1 MVDVP
6 VLSVVL
12 AVAAAAT
19 AFLAVAGYRRR
30 HRPGARSFVLLAGVT
45 AGYAGLYAVSLPVPA
60 GPARTVLGA
69 AQWFMLAPIPVV
81 WLFFALEYTG
91 RVEFITPRITVALS
105 VVPALAVAGAV
116 GNAMSLVGLVASS
129 PVGQL
134 FYPTTSTTTWLGHTF
149 VSHTTGPLYTLYIT
163 AAYVYIVTGIV
174 VLLEFVVRYDRLY
187 TNQATSLVAGA
198 LCPLVANAVS
208 VSGGSPVAGLDL
220 LPFGLPVTAALFAN
234 ALFRYEL
241 LEFVPATR
249 RRGAS
254 ALVSDMRDPVVVVD
268 DGGRVVDLNDAAC
281 EQFDRERGRA
291 LEESLSALVGVS
303 IDGDESVIEVE
314 TSGTIFEVTVSPVHD
329 RYGGI
334 IGRTLVFRDVTEHRA
349 AQQRL
354 EVLNRVLRHNLRT
367 EVNVISGYATM
378 VETELPDDSA
388 GMAAEIS
395 TAADTLDELGRKARE
410 VERIMSRDDGSGRH
424 RLESLLVD
432 AADRVED
439 RHEETTVVVETPARA
454 VHLELDA
461 VVFTAVAADLVDA
474 LGHHDDGDTVTL
486 TATVTGTTLTLVAS
500 GEGDGIPAAEYEVVR
515 SGEETA
521 LKHAS
526 GLSLW
531 LVAWGARSLDGD
543 VTFDD
548 GGDAVL
554 ELDDCVA
561 TVGSP
566 DCLRDEPGTDDRSE
580 SVVSA
585 DGGETDAGETDG

>member
-1 MVDVP
+1 MADVP
-6 VLSVVL
+6 VLSVAL
-12 AVAAAAT
+12 AVASVAT
-19 AFLAVAGYRRR
+19 AFLSLVAYRRR
-30 HRPGARSFVLLAGVT
+30 HRPGARTFVLLAGVT
-45 AGYAGLYAVSLPVPA
+45 AGYAGLYAVSLPVPTSDL
-60 GPARTVLGA
+60 RTVLGA
-69 AQWFMLAPIPVV
+69 AQWFMLAPIPVL

-91 RVEFITPRITVALS
+91 RVDFITARLAMALS

-116 GNAMSLVGLVASS
+116 GNAMAMVGLVASS

-134 FYPTTSTTTWLGHTF
+134 FYPTTSSSAWLGHTF
-149 VSHTTGPLYTLYIT
+149 VSHTTGPLYTLYL
-163 AAYVYIVTGIV
+163 AVAYVYMITGIA

-187 TNQATSLVAGA
+187 TNQAASLVVGA
-198 LCPLVANAVS
+198 LCPLFANAVS

-241 LEFVPATR
+241 LEFVPAAR

-254 ALVSDMRDPVVVVD
+254 ALVAEMRDAVVLID
-268 DGGRVVDLNDAAC
+268 HDGRVVDLNDAAC
-281 EQFDRERGRA
+281 EQFGRERGRA
-291 LEESLSALVGVS
+291 LEESLSGLTGVS
-303 IDGDESVIEVE
+303 IDGDESVFEVE
-314 TSGTIFEVTVSPVHD
+314 SNNTIYEVTVSPVHD
-329 RYGGI
+329 RYGGT

-378 VETELPDDSA
+378 VEGELPDDSA
-388 GMAAEIS
+388 GMATEIA
-395 TAADTLDELGRKARE
+395 TAADTLDELGQKARE
-410 VERIMSRDDGSGRH
+410 LERLMSRDDGDGRH
-424 RLESLLVD
+424 RLEPLLVD
-432 AADRVED
+432 AADRVEE
-439 RHEETTVVVETPARA
+439 RHQGTTVVVDAPAGVVGVA
-454 VHLELDA
+454 LDA
-461 VVFTAVAADLVDA
+461 VVFEAVAADLVDA
-474 LGHHDDGDTVTL
+474 LAHHDDGETVTL
-486 TATVTGTTLTLVAS
+486 GATVTGDTLTLRAS

-554 ELDDCVA
+554 ELDDCVVPEEPA
-561 TVGSP
+561 QDGDAERTGARSAGSAVG
-566 DCLRDEPGTDDRSE
+566 
-580 SVVSA
+580 A
-585 DGGETDAGETDG
+585 DGGAPDDVDDG